1 MASEASEWRWREV
14 ESGICFVKLDESD
27 RVDLRD
33 LRPKMAILA
42 VNLGVPG
49 GWIMDQ
55 KKADALGKFTNKPE
69 TASRRGRETMSFLT
83 EAESDDDNDDQTGS
97 DQATEV
103 RI

>member
-1 MASEASEWRWREV
+1 
-14 ESGICFVKLDESD
+14 
-27 RVDLRD
+27 
-33 LRPKMAILA
+33 
-42 VNLGVPG
+42 
-49 GWIMDQ
+49 MDQ